1 MTERSTSIGYSLPND
16 EDYALA
22 KLGPALDEAASM
34 GIHYVELALYAIDLV
49 ANGRVMPARLVS
61 RSSYQR
67 MWRRQLAAAGLP
79 DDLLWPLPSRHAR

>member
-1 MTERSTSIGYSLPND
+1 MTGSGSALFALFQSSAERD
-16 EDYALA
+16 LA
-22 KLGPALDEAASM
+22 KKVLEGDKVTK
-34 GIHYVELALYAIDLV
+34 GC
-49 ANGRVMPARLVS
+49 RVMPARLVS